1 MKNLLAVTV
10 GIVGSLALLSSFA
23 IVHSAG
29 AVNTIEGCIGFLPA
43 GQSYAFSITGR
54 VDTTGAAPKMA
65 GSFTLSAPSLAAED
79 GELPEEAKGFAS
91 CVNALIR

>member
-43 GQSYAFSITGR
+43 GKSYTFSITGR
-54 VDTTGAAPKMA
+54 VDTTGATPKMA
-65 GSFTLSAPSLAAED
+65 GSFTLSALPLPTED
-79 GELPEEAKGFAS
+79 GELPGEAKEFAS